1 MKKIILIFLIFC
13 INVNVSEAAL
23 KVSPAT
29 VEIDANKI
37 KKDYLAGSFSVEGGK
52 DETIRFK
59 IYPEFFEHDKKGG
72 YIKLPDKGQP
82 NSLIDKVKFYPA
94 EFTCKDGIPQKV
106 RFTIT
111 DIKSLPPGESRL
123 ALFLEDTQTKEYLIQ
138 KANGQIGGRIIV
150 KTRMG
155 VPIYL
160 NNGNYSRKGTLDA
173 VAFKKSGDDYIC
185 EYKVSSLGNSRLY
198 YSGFAYISQG
208 GKLIKTIPV
217 NPASVDPS
225 KMLEK
230 IQKLNIE
237 KGDLEDGKEYDIKFV
252 LTYNDENNKPKI
264 LKQEFK
270 FTPLVSV
277 QKSI

>member
-1 MKKIILIFLIFC
+1 MKKIILIFFIFC
-13 INVNVSEAAL
+13 INVNVSEAAI

-138 KANGQIGGRIIV
+138 KASGQIGGRIIV

-160 NNGNYSRKGTLDA
+160 NKGNYSRKGTLDA

-198 YSGFAYISQG
+198 YSGFAYISQE